1 MRVRKS
7 AEAIVG
13 AGTDRRAERGRTRVG
28 GQFSMKPVKAEA
40 RRQDGAQAEGT
51 GRYPA
56 SVAVRAEVEAAIDP
70 RTKAESSGLME
81 AVCERGNLMLAYQRV
96 VRNKGA
102 AGVDGIGVAG
112 FKDHLKQHWP
122 TIKAKLL
129 AGTYVPQA
137 VRRVDIPKP
146 QGGVRTLG
154 IPTLTDRLI
163 QQALHQVLS
172 PIFET
177 GFSESSYGFRLGRSA
192 HQAVQAAKRYV
203 AEGRRIVVDL
213 DLEKFF
219 DRVNHDILMEKVSK
233 QVGDGRVLKLIRR
246 YLEAGMMA
254 QGVVSPR
261 TEGTPQ
267 GGPLSPLLSNILLTE
282 LDRELERRGHAFC
295 RYADD
300 CNIYVRSQAAGE
312 RVLASITRFL
322 AERLKLKVNEAK
334 SAVAP
339 PWKRKFLGY
348 SLTWHKAPKLRIAP
362 TSLKRLEDKIREVL
376 KGARGRRLKA
386 TIAELNPLLRGWA
399 AYFRL
404 TETKRALEEID
415 GWLRRKLRCILWRQ
429 WKRPYTRAHNLM
441 KAGLPEE
448 RAFRSAFN
456 QRGPWWNSGAS
467 HMNAAF
473 RKSFFDRLG
482 LVSLLDTTRRFQCLS

>member
-1 MRVRKS
+1 MD
-7 AEAIVG
+7 I
-13 AGTDRRAERGRTRVG
+13 
-28 GQFSMKPVKAEA
+28 
-40 RRQDGAQAEGT
+40 
-51 GRYPA
+51 
-56 SVAVRAEVEAAIDP
+56 
-70 RTKAESSGLME
+70 
-81 AVCERGNLMLAYQRV
+81 VCERGNLMLAYDRV
-96 VRNKGA
+96 VKNKGA
-102 AGVDGIGVAG
+102 AGVDGIGIAE
-112 FKDHLKQHWP
+112 FKEHLKQHWP

-129 AGTYVPQA
+129 TGEYIPSP

-172 PIFET
+172 PIFEAD
-177 GFSESSYGFRLGRSA
+177 FSESSYGFRPGRNA
-192 HQAVQAAKRYV
+192 HQAVKAAKQYV
-203 AEGRRIVVDL
+203 AAGRRVVVDM

-219 DRVNHDILMEKVSK
+219 DRVNHDLLMQKLSTK
-233 QVGDGRVLKLIRR
+233 IDDRRVLCLIRR

-254 QGVVSPR
+254 DGMVSQR

-300 CNIYVRSQAAGE
+300 CNIYVKSKEAGE
-312 RVLASITRFL
+312 RVMASITRFL
-322 AERLKLKVNEAK
+322 AGRLKLTVNAAK
-334 SAVAP
+334 SAEEQ

-362 TSLKRLEDKIREVL
+362 TSLKRQEDKIRGVL
-376 KGARGRRLKA
+376 KGARGRSLTKV
-386 TIAELNPLLRGWA
+386 IAELNPILRGWA
-399 AYFRL
+399 AYYKL
-404 TETKRALEEID
+404 TETKQALEEMD
-415 GWLRRKLRCILWRQ
+415 GWIRRKLRCMLWRQ
-429 WKRPYTRAHNLM
+429 WKRPYTRAKNLM

-448 RAFRSAFN
+448 RACRSAFN

-467 HMNAAF
+467 HMNQAF
-473 RKSFFDRLG
+473 PKSFFDRLG
-482 LVSLLDTTRRFQCLS
+482 LVSLLDTMRRLQCVQ